1 MKKTLLLT
9 VVSSILFCA
18 ATGQTNPARCG
29 IDAVRAHIAQ
39 YQPSLLPAFSVARQ
53 APQEQADALT
63 TDDYATVTIPVVF
76 HVLLTETQLARI
88 GGLAGLEQRIVSQID
103 VLNEDYNAGNADS
116 ADIPEVFRP
125 LYGNA
130 RVRFGLARRH
140 HATGA
145 AFAGYQLKVLAP
157 GADSA
162 YEIYSGS
169 AGSKYF
175 CSDAKYDSH
184 KGLAAW
190 PVDRYL
196 NIWVLRITENGREG
210 VVGITTPPSFTVSG
224 QVLAQYKDEV
234 GVVLSYGALGRRAG
248 VFDYFFQ
255 SELDQGRTLTHEIGH
270 FFELDHI
277 WGINPG
283 CTTDDGIADTPPQE
297 DANYF
302 CPSYPK
308 QNCTNSAGG
317 EMFMNYMDYVNDG
330 CMHLF
335 THGQVA
341 RMRQELAPGGRSY
354 SLTVNPDLVR
364 WPAGIP
370 AAEQHPE
377 LIIAPNPAA
386 GYTMIYTTEAT
397 MPREV
402 SLWNM
407 MGQRVKTVPL
417 QEVQHG
423 AFRVD
428 LSGVATGI
436 YTIRCRYA
444 AETISRKIAVQ

>member
-1 MKKTLLLT
+1 MKKTLLFTVIGSILVCT
-9 VVSSILFCA
+9 VV
-18 ATGQTNPARCG
+18 GQTNVPRCG
-29 IDAVRAHIAQ
+29 IDVVRAHIAQ
-39 YQPSLLPAFSVARQ
+39 HQPSLLPAFTARQ
-53 APQEQADALT
+53 APQQQVNALT
-63 TDDYATVTIPVVF
+63 TSDYATVTIPVVF
-76 HVLLTETQLARI
+76 HVLLTESQLARI
-88 GGLAGLEQRIVSQID
+88 GGIAGLEQRIISQIE
-103 VLNEDYNAGNADS
+103 VLNEDYNAANTDHTN
-116 ADIPEVFRP
+116 IPEVFKP

-130 RVRFGLARRH
+130 RIRFGLARRH
-140 HATGA
+140 HATGT
-145 AFAGYQLKVLAP
+145 AFAGYQLKVLTP
-157 GADSA
+157 GADST
-162 YEIYSGS
+162 YDIYSGS
-169 AGSKYF
+169 SGSRYF
-175 CSDAKYDSH
+175 CSDAKYDTH

-190 PVDRYL
+190 PTDRFL

-210 VVGITTPPSFTVSG
+210 VIGITTPPSFAAPG
-224 QVLAQYKDEV
+224 QVLSQYEHEV
-234 GVVLSYGALGRRAG
+234 GVVLTYGILGRRAAPSE
-248 VFDYFFQ
+248 YFYQ
-255 SELDQGRTLTHEIGH
+255 PELDQGRTLTHEIGH

-277 WGINPG
+277 WGIDPG
-283 CTTDDGIADTPPQE
+283 CSTDDGIADTPPQE

-341 RMRQELAPGGRSY
+341 RMRQEVAPGGRSY
-354 SLTVNPDLVR
+354 SLTINPDLVK

-370 AAEQHPE
+370 AAERHPE
-377 LIIAPNPAA
+377 LVIAPNPAS
-386 GYTMIYTTEAT
+386 GYTMIYSEGTEKL
-397 MPREV
+397 REV
-402 SLWNM
+402 SVWNM
-407 MGQRVKTVPL
+407 MGQLVKTVPL

-444 AETISRKIAVQ
+444 TETISRKIAVQ